1 MDNKLRVKI
10 MDNYMDIEVL
20 DIVEIEEL
28 KKKYIIYT
36 LQEQEND
43 DIFISILNEDEE
55 TYELTT
61 IDDIEELKKVEE
73 FLIDSIE
80 DDD

>member
-80 DDD
+80 DDG